1 MTGWERFTDSFFNA
15 RVMAQ
20 YLPKI
25 IEGFG
30 LTIVLA
36 LCIIAAGLIAG
47 LALAVLRA
55 MGVRPLNWLIIFVVD
70 LFRALPPLVIIVL
83 LFFGLPS
90 MGMELSGF
98 ASAWLALTL
107 VLMAFSEEIF
117 WAGITSVPK
126 GQWEAARSTGLNFL
140 QALAAHQSHHCN
152 YQGHRT
158 RFRGGGAGY
167 SGRGKFR
174 AFPFLQPIAADT
186 RRLGLSGAVLSCGCA
201 RPLD

>member
-55 MGVRPLNWLIIFVVD
+55 LQVRPLNWLIIFLVD

-117 WAGITSVPK
+117 WAGITSVP
-126 GQWEAARSTGLNFL
+126 
-140 QALAAHQSHHCN
+140 
-152 YQGHRT
+152 
-158 RFRGGGAGY
+158 
-167 SGRGKFR
+167 
-174 AFPFLQPIAADT
+174 
-186 RRLGLSGAVLSCGCA
+186 
-201 RPLD
+201 

>member
-1 MTGWERFTDSFFNA
+1 MAGWERFTDSFFNA

-47 LALAVLRA
+47 LALAILRA
-55 MGVRPLNWLIIFVVD
+55 LQVRPLNWLIIFLVD

-90 MGMELSGF
+90 MGMELSG
-98 ASAWLALTL
+98 L
-107 VLMAFSEEIF
+107 
-117 WAGITSVPK
+117 
-126 GQWEAARSTGLNFL
+126 
-140 QALAAHQSHHCN
+140 H
-152 YQGHRT
+152 
-158 RFRGGGAGY
+158 
-167 SGRGKFR
+167 
-174 AFPFLQPIAADT
+174 
-186 RRLGLSGAVLSCGCA
+186 
-201 RPLD
+201 